1 MRPITADSRPVVLV
15 FSDGADSSSLL
26 SSDEVPEAARW
37 SARSSGH
44 FRELFVEVLNQL
56 RARYLVTY
64 SPEGVSREGWHDVR
78 VSVKKTKGIVTARPG
93 YLRASMVG
101 TS

>member
-1 MRPITADSRPVVLV
+1 MTLDRAPILSALQGLTAEGPTSLNDAAFLALQLRATDTADSRPVVLV

-26 SSDEVPEAARW
+26 SSDEVPE
-37 SARSSGH
+37 
-44 FRELFVEVLNQL
+44 
-56 RARYLVTY
+56 
-64 SPEGVSREGWHDVR
+64 GVSREGWHDVR
-78 VSVKKTKGIVTARPG
+78 VSVKKTKGMVTARPG